1 MERRDLLYYPQQ
13 GTTVSSQ
20 VSLYSYLS
28 AHHLA
33 LLKTRIPYLACVP
46 EYSVTFLSGKSYSPD
61 ISLCKKAGLSDLRMC
76 LCTSAHTRL
85 RFWVITGLVTSP
97 DNLIILYLSSMS
109 SYFFNLFLIFLLFP
123 CKRICSSRNTLCSQA
138 QTWLHAHA

>member
-33 LLKTRIPYLACVP
+33 LLKIQIPYLA
-46 EYSVTFLSGKSYSPD
+46 YDLDDSVTFLSSESDSPD
-61 ISLCKKAGLSDLRMC
+61 IFPLYPMYRHCQWVTLVFPKNFSKAST
-76 LCTSAHTRL
+76 TS
-85 RFWVITGLVTSP
+85 S
-97 DNLIILYLSSMS
+97 
-109 SYFFNLFLIFLLFP
+109 
-123 CKRICSSRNTLCSQA
+123 
-138 QTWLHAHA
+138 

>member
-33 LLKTRIPYLACVP
+33 LLKTQIPYLAYDLD
-46 EYSVTFLSGKSYSPD
+46 YSVTFLSGKSYSPD

-85 RFWVITGLVTSP
+85 RLWVITGLVTSP
-97 DNLIILYLSSMS
+97 DNLIIQYLSSLSMG
-109 SYFFNLFLIFLLFP
+109 YFKFFYNFPYFYFLLVEETGVAG
-123 CKRICSSRNTLCSQA
+123 RMLQ
-138 QTWLHAHA
+138 